1 MPSVSGSYTIDLRRL
16 RLLAEL
22 QRHGTIAA
30 TAAALHL
37 TPSAVS
43 QQLAALSRQVGVP
56 LLEKRGRGVVL
67 TGAARLLL
75 GHADAVAA
83 QLERA
88 RHDLAA
94 WVRDERGEVVVGSFA
109 SAVSGLLP
117 AALAAL
123 GDRHP
128 DLGVTVVE
136 AEPPELFTRLDAGQV
151 DVAVCVD
158 YAAVPPRTDRRYR
171 RRQLLVEP
179 LDLALPGG
187 HPATA
192 TADPVAL
199 PDLAEDPWV
208 VGEPGSCCGAITRA
222 VCAAAGFTPD
232 IRHHVDDW
240 QAVAALVAAG
250 AGVALVPRLAQP
262 VGRDGL
268 VLRPVAGAPPTRTVF
283 AAVRAGA
290 DRNPLLAAVV
300 DALVAAGRPTGR
312 TEAARGRAPVG
323 P

>member
-1 MPSVSGSYTIDLRRL
+1 VPSGSDPYTIDLRRL
-16 RLLAEL
+16 RLLGEL
-22 QRHGTIAA
+22 QRRGTVAA

-88 RHDLAA
+88 RDDLDA
-94 WVRDERGEVVVGSFA
+94 WVRAERGDVVVGAFA

-117 AALAAL
+117 AALAELDGRRPAL
-123 GDRHP
+123 R
-128 DLGVTVVE
+128 VTVVE
-136 AEPPELFTRLDAGQV
+136 AEPPELLTRLDAGRV

-158 YAAVPPRTDRRYR
+158 HAPVPPRTDRRYR
-171 RRQLLVEP
+171 RRPLFVEP
-179 LDLALPGG
+179 LDAALPAA
-187 HPATA
+187 HPAAA
-192 TADPVAL
+192 TADAVAL

-208 VGEPGSCCGAITRA
+208 LGEPDTCCGAITRA

-232 IRHHVDDW
+232 VAHHVDDW

-250 AGVALVPRLAQP
+250 AGVALVPRLARP
-262 VGRDGL
+262 APRDGL
-268 VLRPVAGAPPTRTVF
+268 VLRPVAGTAPTRTVF
-283 AAVRAGA
+283 AAVRAGT
-290 DRNPLLAAVV
+290 DRNPLVAAVLDALAA
-300 DALVAAGRPTGR
+300 AG
-312 TEAARGRAPVG
+312 GRAG
-323 P
+323 